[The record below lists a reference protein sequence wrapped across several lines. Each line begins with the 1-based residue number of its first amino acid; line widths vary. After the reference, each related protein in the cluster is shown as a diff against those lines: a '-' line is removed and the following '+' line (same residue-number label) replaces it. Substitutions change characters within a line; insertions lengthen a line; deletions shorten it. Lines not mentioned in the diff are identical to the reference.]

1 MQGRHGSRAAELS
14 GTYFQARRLDF
25 YFREVVR
32 GALPVYAYRARDLTG
47 KVVSGRLEASGPREA
62 ARILQGQRLI
72 PVQIRAVRGGVNLT
86 MRLPSFR
93 RGVRLRELALF
104 CRQLSTLVSAGV
116 PLVGAMRIL
125 ELQVEGRVLKEVV
138 RGVTARLEQGHS
150 LAESFGAYPSVFP
163 EIFISM
169 VEAGEVG
176 GVLDEVLESLAGHF
190 EREHEVREKVK
201 SALTYPTMVLGFAV
215 VILTFVLTFVL
226 PPIINTIQNLGVP
239 LPLPTRVVMGASRL
253 VGRYWYILPL
263 FPLAAAF
270 GFQRLRASPRGREMW
285 DRLVLKMPVFG
296 PVLKKIIIARF
307 ARTLAAMLKGGVPII
322 QALEVVK
329 KTAGNQVVAAG
340 VARAQESVRE
350 GQGLAGPLEE
360 SGIFP
365 PLVIRMIAVGEET
378 GSLDALLVRIGAFY
392 DQEVNITVGRLS
404 SVLEPVLIVFLGG
417 IVGFIVLSV
426 LLPMFTSMM
435 QGLGK

>member
-1 MQGRHGSRAAELS
+1 M
-14 GTYFQARRLDF
+14 
-25 YFREVVR
+25 
-32 GALPVYAYRARDLTG
+32 PVYAYRARDATG
-47 KVVSGRLEASGPREA
+47 RVVSGRIEAAGIKEA
-62 ARILQGQRLI
+62 ARMLQNQQLHPVRIGAVQAQVKLLPRL
-72 PVQIRAVRGGVNLT
+72 V
-86 MRLPSFR
+86 SFR
-93 RGVRLRELALF
+93 RGVSLRELALF

-138 RGVTARLEQGHS
+138 RGVTARLEQGHA
-150 LAESFGAYPSVFP
+150 LAESFGAYPWVFP

-169 VEAGEVG
+169 VQAGEVG

-215 VILTFVLTFVL
+215 VILTFVLIFVL

-239 LPLPTRVVMGASRL
+239 LPLPTRVVMGVSHL
-253 VGRYWYILPL
+253 VGHYWYLLPL
-263 FPLAAAF
+263 FPLAAVF
-270 GFQRLRASPRGREMW
+270 GFQRLRVSPRGREVW
-285 DRLVLKMPVFG
+285 DRLILRMPIFG

-307 ARTLAAMLKGGVPII
+307 ARTLGTLLRGGVPII

-329 KTAGNQVVAAG
+329 KTVGNRVVAAG
-340 VARAQESVRE
+340 IAGAQESVRE

-365 PLVIRMIAVGEET
+365 PLVIRMVAVGEET
-378 GSLDALLVRIGAFY
+378 GSLDALLNRIGAFY

-404 SVLEPVLIVFLGG
+404 SALEPVLIVFLGG